1 MVGAHCLDACGSAA
15 GRRRVHDTTAAFL
28 LSSGQAG
35 LSRRVTLN
43 QPEPHHGTIL
53 LVDDNPT
60 NLQLLFGTLKGLGHK
75 LLVAKSGE
83 DALKVAQWAQPDL
96 ILLDILMS
104 GMDGFETCERLKAD
118 PQTQNT
124 AVVFLSALDD
134 TDDKIKGLSMG
145 AVDYIAKPFQAE
157 EVIARVETH
166 LTIARLRNELAE
178 RNRQLESAN
187 QPILDAVG
195 DGIYGLDLEGNISF
209 ANPAA
214 MQLTG
219 YPKEALIGHSI
230 HELHLYAR
238 WDGTPYHFIE
248 TGIYQTLKQGVASQ
262 SDSDV
267 FWRHA
272 GDHFA
277 VSWTCTPIMRGSNVQ
292 GAVLAFRDIT
302 QRKRQEHQLREALA
316 EVETLRD
323 RLQAEN
329 AYLQAEVKTEGR
341 FDSIVGESPA
351 LRAVLEQIEQVA
363 PTNSSV
369 LITGESGTGKEA
381 MARAIH
387 DLSPRRDRPLIKVNC
402 GAITPTLIES
412 ELFGHEKGAFTGASK
427 QRQGHFELADGGTI
441 FLDEVGELPLDA
453 QVKLLRVLQEQEI
466 SRLGSERAIQVDVR
480 VIAATN
486 RDLVEMVEAGRFRM
500 DLFYR
505 LNVFPLNVPPLR
517 ERRDD
522 IPLLVAKFLADQG
535 RAQGRTFSRVSEDG
549 MQLLMEYHWPGNI
562 RELQNVIERS
572 AILARDKV
580 VPIARHLVYSGIASG
595 LDAATDVTPE
605 AGQTEPVFVS
615 LASNEANYIRRVLEH
630 TGWTIAGKG
639 GAAEIL
645 DLPAS
650 TLRSRMKKLG
660 IERRS

>member
-1 MVGAHCLDACGSAA
+1 M
-15 GRRRVHDTTAAFL
+15 
-28 LSSGQAG
+28 
-35 LSRRVTLN
+35 LN
-43 QPEPHHGTIL
+43 PAQSNNSTIL

-83 DALKVAQWAQPDL
+83 DALKVAQWAHPDL
-96 ILLDILMS
+96 ILLDILMA
-104 GMDGFETCERLKAD
+104 GMDGFETCAQLKQD
-118 PQTQNT
+118 PNT
-124 AVVFLSALDD
+124 RDIAVIFLSALDD

-145 AVDYIAKPFQAE
+145 AVDYIAKPFQSE

-166 LTIARLRNELAE
+166 LTIARLRSELAE
-178 RNRQLESAN
+178 RNRQLEAAN
-187 QPILDAVG
+187 QPLLDSVG
-195 DGIYGLDLEGNISF
+195 DGIYGLDLEGNITF

-214 MQLTG
+214 MRLTG
-219 YPKEALIGHSI
+219 FGSEALIGHAI
-230 HELHLYAR
+230 HELHLFAR
-238 WDGTPYHFIE
+238 WDGSPYHFIE
-248 TGIYQTLKQGVASQ
+248 TGIYQTLRQGVANQ

-267 FWRHA
+267 FWRQS

-277 VSWTCTPIMRGSNVQ
+277 VSWTCTPIKRDGQVQ

-302 QRKRQEHQLREALA
+302 QRKRQENQLRDALS
-316 EVETLRD
+316 EVERLRD

-329 AYLQAEVKTEGR
+329 AYLQAEVRSEGR

-351 LRAVLEQIEQVA
+351 LKIVLDQIDQVA

-369 LITGESGTGKEA
+369 LIIGESGTGKEA

-412 ELFGHEKGAFTGASK
+412 ELFGHEKGAFTGAHK

-441 FLDEVGELPLDA
+441 FLDEIGELPLDA
-453 QVKLLRVLQEQEI
+453 QVKLLRVLQEHEF
-466 SRLGSERAIQVDVR
+466 SRLGSETAIQVDVR
-480 VIAATN
+480 IIAATN
-486 RDLVEMVEAGRFRM
+486 RDLVDMVEQGTFRM

-505 LNVFPLNVPPLR
+505 LNVFPLTVPPLR
-517 ERRDD
+517 DRRED
-522 IPLLVAKFLADQG
+522 IPLLVAKFLSDQA
-535 RAQGRTFSRVSEDG
+535 RAQGRAFSRVSEDG
-549 MQLLMEYHWPGNI
+549 MRLLMTYHWPGNI
-562 RELQNVIERS
+562 RELQNVIERA

-580 VPIARHLVYSGIASG
+580 VPIAPHLVDSGIPMT
-595 LDAATDVTPE
+595 AAPHPGHPMMAVAAEAEDEFVT
-605 AGQTEPVFVS
+605 
-615 LASNEANYIRRVLEH
+615 LAENEARYIKRVLEH
-630 TGWTIAGKG
+630 TGWAIAGKG
-639 GAAEIL
+639 GAAEVL

-660 IERRS
+660 IERSA

>member
-1 MVGAHCLDACGSAA
+1 MPTGHPLDLGNLQGS
-15 GRRRVHDTTAAFL
+15 HN
-28 LSSGQAG
+28 S
-35 LSRRVTLN
+35 
-43 QPEPHHGTIL
+43 TIL

-83 DALKVAQWAQPDL
+83 DALKVAQWAHPDL

-104 GMDGFETCERLKAD
+104 GMDGFETCSKLKD
-118 PQTQNT
+118 NPQTSDI
-124 AVVFLSALDD
+124 AVIFLSALDD
-134 TDDKIKGLSMG
+134 TDDKIKGLTMG

-166 LTIARLRNELAE
+166 LTISRLRTELAE
-178 RNRQLESAN
+178 RNRQLEAAN
-187 QPILDAVG
+187 QPILDSVG
-195 DGIYGLDLEGNISF
+195 DGIYGLDLDGVITF

-214 MQLTG
+214 MRLTG
-219 YPKEALIGHSI
+219 YTQEALIGQSL
-230 HELHLYAR
+230 HELHMYAR
-238 WDGTPYHFIE
+238 WDGSPYHFIE
-248 TGIYQTLKQGVASQ
+248 TGVYQTLKQGIAKQ

-267 FWRHA
+267 FWRLS

-277 VSWTCTPIMRGSNVQ
+277 VSWTCTPIKRGGDVQ
-292 GAVLAFRDIT
+292 GAVLAFRDVT
-302 QRKRQEHQLREALA
+302 QRKRQEHALRDALA

-351 LRAVLEQIEQVA
+351 LKAVLDQIDQVA

-369 LITGESGTGKEA
+369 LIIGESGTGKEA

-387 DLSPRRDRPLIKVNC
+387 DLSARRDRPLIKVNC

-453 QVKLLRVLQEQEI
+453 QVKLLRVLQEHEI
-466 SRLGSERAIQVDVR
+466 SRLGSESAITVDVR

-486 RDLVEMVEAGRFRM
+486 RELVEMVENGSFRM

-505 LNVFPLNVPPLR
+505 LNVFPLTVPPLR
-517 ERRDD
+517 DRRED
-522 IPLLVAKFLADQG
+522 IPLLVTKFLADQA
-535 RAQGRTFSRVSEDG
+535 RAQGRVFSRIAEDG
-549 MQLLMEYHWPGNI
+549 MQLLMAYHWPGNI
-562 RELQNVIERS
+562 RELQNVIERA
-572 AILARDKV
+572 AILARDKI
-580 VPIARHLVYSGIASG
+580 VPIAPHLVNSGIANSAERAQVSP
-595 LDAATDVTPE
+595 AAPTNGDT
-605 AGQTEPVFVS
+605 FVS
-615 LASNEANYIRRVLEH
+615 LAENEARYIRRVLDH
-630 TGWTIAGKG
+630 TEWAIAGRG

-660 IERRS
+660 IEKSA

>member
-1 MVGAHCLDACGSAA
+1 
-15 GRRRVHDTTAAFL
+15 
-28 LSSGQAG
+28 
-35 LSRRVTLN
+35 LN
-43 QPEPHHGTIL
+43 PPLPHNSTIL

-104 GMDGFETCERLKAD
+104 GIDGFETCEQLKKN
-118 PQTQNT
+118 PQTADI
-124 AVVFLSALDD
+124 AVIFLSALDD
-134 TDDKIKGLSMG
+134 TDDKIKGLSLG

-166 LTIARLRNELAE
+166 LTIARLRTELAE
-178 RNRQLESAN
+178 RNRQLEAAN

-195 DGIYGLDLEGNISF
+195 DGIYGLDLDANITF

-214 MQLTG
+214 MRLTG
-219 YPKEALIGHSI
+219 FPKESLIGHSV

-238 WDGTPYHFIE
+238 WDGSPYHFIE
-248 TGIYQTLKQGVASQ
+248 TGIHQTLKQGIAKESE
-262 SDSDV
+262 SDV
-267 FWRHA
+267 FWRHS

-277 VSWTCTPIMRGSNVQ
+277 VSWTCTPIMRAGEEVQ
-292 GAVLAFRDIT
+292 GAVLAFRDVT
-302 QRKRQEHQLREALA
+302 QRKRQEHALRDAMA
-316 EVETLRD
+316 EVERLRD

-329 AYLQAEVKTEGR
+329 AYLQAEVRNEGR
-341 FDSIVGESPA
+341 FDSIVGDSAA
-351 LRAVLEQIEQVA
+351 LKAVLDQIDQVA

-369 LITGESGTGKEA
+369 LVIGESGTGKEA
-381 MARAIH
+381 LARAIH
-387 DLSPRRDRPLIKVNC
+387 DLSARSDRPLIKVNC

-412 ELFGHEKGAFTGASK
+412 ELFGHDKGAFTGASK

-441 FLDEVGELPLDA
+441 FLDEIGELPLDA
-453 QVKLLRVLQEQEI
+453 QVKLLRVLQEHEI
-466 SRLGSERAIQVDVR
+466 SRLGSENAIKVDVR

-486 RDLVEMVEAGRFRM
+486 RDLVEMVEKGSFRM

-505 LNVFPLNVPPLR
+505 LNVFPLTVPPLR
-517 ERRDD
+517 ERSED
-522 IPLLVAKFLADQG
+522 IPLLVNKFLSDQA
-535 RAQGRTFSRVSEDG
+535 RAQGREFTRISEDG
-549 MQLLMEYHWPGNI
+549 MHLLMAYHWPGNI
-562 RELQNVIERS
+562 RELQNVIERA

-580 VPIARHLVYSGIASG
+580 VPIGPHLVNSGINTTVDLTVPTNAEEPQ
-595 LDAATDVTPE
+595 ATDD
-605 AGQTEPVFVS
+605 FVA
-615 LASNEANYIRRVLEH
+615 LAENEARYIRRVLEH
-630 TGWTIAGKG
+630 TGWAVAGKG

-660 IERRS
+660 IERLG

>member
-1 MVGAHCLDACGSAA
+1 MIGTSLQPT
-15 GRRRVHDTTAAFL
+15 DTT
-28 LSSGQAG
+28 
-35 LSRRVTLN
+35 LN
-43 QPEPHHGTIL
+43 PLPAHNSTIL

-60 NLQLLFGTLKGLGHK
+60 NLQLLFGTLRGLGHK

-83 DALKVAQWAQPDL
+83 DALKVAQWAHPDL

-104 GMDGFETCERLKAD
+104 GIDGFETCAKLKAN
-118 PQTQNT
+118 PETQDI
-124 AVVFLSALDD
+124 AVIFLSALDD

-145 AVDYIAKPFQAE
+145 AVDYIAKPFQSE

-166 LTIARLRNELAE
+166 LTIARLRIELAE
-178 RNRQLESAN
+178 RNRQLEAAN
-187 QPILDAVG
+187 QPILDSVG
-195 DGIYGLDLEGNISF
+195 DGIYGLDRKGKITF

-214 MQLTG
+214 TELTG
-219 YPKEALIGHSI
+219 FPSEALIGHSL
-230 HELHLYAR
+230 HELHLFAR
-238 WDGTPYHFIE
+238 WDGSPYHFIE
-248 TGIYQTLKQGVASQ
+248 TGIYQTLKQGIAKQ
-262 SDSDV
+262 SDGDV
-267 FWRHA
+267 FWRHS

-277 VSWTCTPIMRGSNVQ
+277 VSWTCTPIKRGGEVQ

-329 AYLQAEVKTEGR
+329 AYLKAEVKNEGR

-351 LRAVLEQIEQVA
+351 LKVVLDQVDQVA

-381 MARAIH
+381 IARAIH
-387 DLSPRRDRPLIKVNC
+387 DLSARRDRPLIKVNC

-412 ELFGHEKGAFTGASK
+412 ELFGHEKGAFTGANR

-441 FLDEVGELPLDA
+441 FLDEIGELPLDA
-453 QVKLLRVLQEQEI
+453 QVKLLRVLQEHEI
-466 SRLGSERAIQVDVR
+466 SRLGSETAISVDVR

-486 RDLVEMVEAGRFRM
+486 RDLVEMVEAGSFRM

-505 LNVFPLNVPPLR
+505 LNVFPLTIPPLR
-517 ERRDD
+517 DRRDD
-522 IPLLVAKFLADQG
+522 IPLLVAKFLADQA
-535 RAQGRTFSRVSEDG
+535 RAQGRSFTRVSEDG
-549 MQLLMEYHWPGNI
+549 MQLLMSYHWPGNI
-562 RELQNVIERS
+562 RELQNVIERA

-580 VPIARHLVYSGIASG
+580 VPIAPHLVHSGINPATETADSG
-595 LDAATDVTPE
+595 PTGLE
-605 AGQTEPVFVS
+605 SNNGGRFVS
-615 LASNEANYIRRVLEH
+615 LAENEAHYIRRVLEH
-630 TGWTIAGKG
+630 TGWMIAGKG

-660 IERRS
+660 VERSE

>member
-1 MVGAHCLDACGSAA
+1 VNA
-15 GRRRVHDTTAAFL
+15 
-28 LSSGQAG
+28 
-35 LSRRVTLN
+35 
-43 QPEPHHGTIL
+43 PHPHNSTIL

-83 DALKVAQWAQPDL
+83 DALKVAQWAHPDL
-96 ILLDILMS
+96 ILLDILMA
-104 GMDGFETCERLKAD
+104 GIDGFETCARLKDD
-118 PQTQNT
+118 PQTKDI
-124 AVVFLSALDD
+124 AVIFLSALDD

-166 LTIARLRNELAE
+166 LTIARLRSELAE
-178 RNRQLESAN
+178 RNRQLEAAN
-187 QPILDAVG
+187 QPILDSVG
-195 DGIYGLDLEGNISF
+195 DGIYGLDLEGNITF

-214 MQLTG
+214 LRLTG
-219 YPKEALIGHSI
+219 YPMDALIGHSI

-238 WDGTPYHFIE
+238 WDGSPYHFIE
-248 TGIYQTLKQGVASQ
+248 TGIYQTLKQGVAKQ

-267 FWRHA
+267 FWRHS

-277 VSWTCTPIMRGSNVQ
+277 VSWTCTPIKRGGDVQ

-302 QRKRQEHQLREALA
+302 QRKRQEHQLRDALA
-316 EVETLRD
+316 EVERLRD

-351 LRAVLEQIEQVA
+351 LKAVLEQVDQVA

-369 LITGESGTGKEA
+369 LIIGESGTGKEA
-381 MARAIH
+381 IARAIH

-441 FLDEVGELPLDA
+441 FLDEIGELPLDA
-453 QVKLLRVLQEQEI
+453 QVKLLRVLQEHEI
-466 SRLGSERAIQVDVR
+466 SRLGSESAISVDVR

-486 RDLVEMVEAGRFRM
+486 RDLVEMVEHGSFRM

-505 LNVFPLNVPPLR
+505 LNVFPLKVPPLR
-517 ERRDD
+517 ERRED
-522 IPLLVAKFLADQG
+522 IPLLVAKFLADQA
-535 RAQGRTFSRVSEDG
+535 RAQGRAFSRVSEDG
-549 MQLLMEYHWPGNI
+549 MQLLMAYRWPGNI
-562 RELQNVIERS
+562 RELQNVIERA

-580 VPIARHLVYSGIASG
+580 VPIAPHLVNSGITPAAAPEG
-595 LDAATDVTPE
+595 LVNKAARDADDAFLT
-605 AGQTEPVFVS
+605 
-615 LASNEANYIRRVLEH
+615 LAENEARYIRRVLEH
-630 TGWTIAGKG
+630 TGWAIAGKG

-660 IERRS
+660 VERSA

>member
-1 MVGAHCLDACGSAA
+1 MNPAQSHNS
-15 GRRRVHDTTAAFL
+15 
-28 LSSGQAG
+28 
-35 LSRRVTLN
+35 
-43 QPEPHHGTIL
+43 TIL

-83 DALKVAQWAQPDL
+83 DALKVALWAQPDL
-96 ILLDILMS
+96 ILLDILMA
-104 GMDGFETCERLKAD
+104 GIDGFETCARLKQN
-118 PQTQNT
+118 PQTEEI
-124 AVVFLSALDD
+124 AVIFLSALDD

-166 LTIARLRNELAE
+166 LTIARLRTELAE
-178 RNRQLESAN
+178 RNRQLEAAN
-187 QPILDAVG
+187 QPILDSVG
-195 DGIYGLDLEGNISF
+195 DGIYGLDLEGKITF

-219 YPKEALIGHSI
+219 FSKEALIGQSA

-238 WDGTPYHFIE
+238 WDGSPCHFIE
-248 TGIYQTLKQGVASQ
+248 TGIYQTLKQGVAQ
-262 SDSDV
+262 ESDSDV
-267 FWRHA
+267 FWRQS

-277 VSWTCTPIMRGSNVQ
+277 VSWTCTPIKGAGEVQ

-302 QRKRQEHQLREALA
+302 HRKRQEHALRDAMA
-316 EVETLRD
+316 EVESLRD

-329 AYLQAEVKTEGR
+329 AYLQAEMKSEGR
-341 FDSIVGESPA
+341 FGSIVGESAA
-351 LRAVLEQIEQVA
+351 LKAVLDQIDQVA

-369 LITGESGTGKEA
+369 LVNGESGTGKEA

-387 DLSPRRDRPLIKVNC
+387 DLSARRDRPLIKVNC

-441 FLDEVGELPLDA
+441 FLDEIGELPLDA

-466 SRLGSERAIQVDVR
+466 SRLGSESAIKVDVR

-486 RDLVEMVEAGRFRM
+486 RDLVDMVEKGTFRM

-505 LNVFPLNVPPLR
+505 LNVFPITVPPLR
-517 ERRDD
+517 ERSED
-522 IPLLVAKFLADQG
+522 IPLLVKKFLADQA
-535 RAQGRTFSRVSEDG
+535 RTQGRSFSRISEDG
-549 MQLLMEYHWPGNI
+549 MRLLMGYNWPGNI
-562 RELQNVIERS
+562 RELQNVIERA

-580 VPIARHLVYSGIASG
+580 VQIAPHLVNSGINTTTDTTSATAP
-595 LDAATDVTPE
+595 LKTQAADD
-605 AGQTEPVFVS
+605 FVP
-615 LASNEANYIRRVLEH
+615 LAENEAHYIRQVLEH
-630 TGWTIAGKG
+630 TGWAIAGKG

-660 IERRS
+660 IARTG

>member
-1 MVGAHCLDACGSAA
+1 LIPPQ
-15 GRRRVHDTTAAFL
+15 TAK
-28 LSSGQAG
+28 S
-35 LSRRVTLN
+35 
-43 QPEPHHGTIL
+43 TIL

-96 ILLDILMS
+96 ILLDILMA
-104 GMDGFETCERLKAD
+104 GIDGFETCAKLKENPETRD
-118 PQTQNT
+118 I
-124 AVVFLSALDD
+124 AVIFLSALDD
-134 TDDKIKGLSMG
+134 TDDKIKGLSLG

-178 RNRQLESAN
+178 RNRQLEAAN
-187 QPILDAVG
+187 QPILDSVG
-195 DGIYGLDLEGNISF
+195 DGIYGLDLDGRITF

-248 TGIYQTLKQGVASQ
+248 SGIYQTLKQGVARQ
-262 SDSDV
+262 SDGDV

-277 VSWTCTPIMRGSNVQ
+277 VSWTCTPIKRAGVVT

-302 QRKRQEHQLREALA
+302 QRKRQEHQLRDALA
-316 EVETLRD
+316 EVERLRD

-329 AYLQAEVKTEGR
+329 AYLQAEVKIEGR

-351 LRAVLEQIEQVA
+351 LKAVLDQIDQVA

-369 LITGESGTGKEA
+369 LIIGESGTGKEA
-381 MARAIH
+381 LARAIH

-412 ELFGHEKGAFTGASK
+412 ELFGHEKGAFTGASR

-453 QVKLLRVLQEQEI
+453 QVKLLRVLQEHEI
-466 SRLGSERAIQVDVR
+466 SRVGSESAIKVDVR

-486 RDLVEMVEAGRFRM
+486 RDLVEMVEEGDFRM

-517 ERRDD
+517 ERRED
-522 IPLLVAKFLADQG
+522 IPLLVAKFLADQA
-535 RAQGRTFSRVSEDG
+535 RAQGRAFSRVSEDG
-549 MQLLMEYHWPGNI
+549 MQLLMDYHWPGNI
-562 RELQNVIERS
+562 RELQNVIERA

-580 VPIARHLVYSGIASG
+580 VPIAPHLVYSGINAPPE
-595 LDAATDVTPE
+595 LADPAPADAAGRDE
-605 AGQTEPVFVS
+605 DFVS
-615 LASNEANYIRRVLEH
+615 LAENEARYIRRVLDR
-630 TGWTIAGKG
+630 TGWAIAGRG

-660 IERRS
+660 IERNG

>member
-1 MVGAHCLDACGSAA
+1 M
-15 GRRRVHDTTAAFL
+15 
-28 LSSGQAG
+28 
-35 LSRRVTLN
+35 LN
-43 QPEPHHGTIL
+43 APQSHNSTIL

-83 DALKVAQWAQPDL
+83 DALKVAHWAHPDL
-96 ILLDILMS
+96 ILLDILMA
-104 GMDGFETCERLKAD
+104 GMDGFETCAQLKSD
-118 PQTQNT
+118 PDTREI
-124 AVVFLSALDD
+124 AVIFLSALDD

-166 LTIARLRNELAE
+166 LTIARLRTELAE
-178 RNRQLESAN
+178 RNRQLEAAN
-187 QPILDAVG
+187 QPILNSVG
-195 DGIYGLDLEGNISF
+195 DGIYGLDEEGNITF

-214 MQLTG
+214 TRLTG
-219 YPKEALIGHSI
+219 YPGDNLIGNSI
-230 HELHLYAR
+230 HELHLFAR

-248 TGIYQTLKQGVASQ
+248 SGIYQTLKQGVAKQ
-262 SDSDV
+262 SDTDV
-267 FWRHA
+267 FWRQT

-277 VSWTCTPIMRGSNVQ
+277 VSWTCTPIKRDGKVQ
-292 GAVLAFRDIT
+292 GAVLAFRDVT
-302 QRKRQEHQLREALA
+302 QRKRQENQLREALT
-316 EVETLRD
+316 EVERLRD

-341 FDSIVGESPA
+341 FDSIVGDSQA
-351 LRAVLEQIEQVA
+351 LKDVLDQIDQVA
-363 PTNSSV
+363 PTKSSV
-369 LITGESGTGKEA
+369 LIIGESGTGKEA

-412 ELFGHEKGAFTGASK
+412 ELFGHEKGAFTGAHK

-453 QVKLLRVLQEQEI
+453 QVKLLRVLQEHEI
-466 SRLGSERAIQVDVR
+466 SRLGSENAIRVDVR

-486 RDLVEMVEAGRFRM
+486 RDLVDMVEQGQFRM

-505 LNVFPLNVPPLR
+505 LNVFPLTVPPLR
-517 ERRDD
+517 ERRED
-522 IPLLVAKFLADQG
+522 IPLLVGKFLSDQA
-535 RAQGRTFSRVSEDG
+535 RAQSRTFTRVSEDG
-549 MQLLMEYHWPGNI
+549 MQLLMTYHWPGNI
-562 RELQNVIERS
+562 RELQNVIERA
-572 AILARDKV
+572 AILARDQV
-580 VPIARHLVYSGIASG
+580 VPIAPHLVDSGIPLSG
-595 LDAATDVTPE
+595 SADATAPAGDRFAESGEKGFAT
-605 AGQTEPVFVS
+605 
-615 LASNEANYIRRVLEH
+615 LADNEKHHIHRVLEH
-630 TGWTIAGKG
+630 TNWLIAGKG

-660 IERRS
+660 IERADPDSAR

>member
-1 MVGAHCLDACGSAA
+1 MLNPAA
-15 GRRRVHDTTAAFL
+15 NHD
-28 LSSGQAG
+28 S
-35 LSRRVTLN
+35 
-43 QPEPHHGTIL
+43 TIL

-83 DALKVAQWAQPDL
+83 DAIKVAKWSHPDL
-96 ILLDILMS
+96 ILLDILMA
-104 GMDGFETCERLKAD
+104 GMDGFETCAVLKKD
-118 PQTQNT
+118 PQTRDI

-134 TDDKIKGLSMG
+134 TNDKIKGLSMG

-166 LTIARLRNELAE
+166 LTIARLRSELAE
-178 RNRQLESAN
+178 RNRQLEAAN
-187 QPILDAVG
+187 QPILDSVG
-195 DGIYGLDLEGNISF
+195 DGIYGLDLNGRITF

-214 MQLTG
+214 TRLTDF
-219 YPKEALIGHSI
+219 PLDALIGQSI

-248 TGIYQTLKQGVASQ
+248 TGIYQTLKQGVSKQ
-262 SDSDV
+262 SDADV
-267 FWRHA
+267 FWRQS

-277 VSWTCTPIMRGSNVQ
+277 VSWTCTPIKREDEVQ
-292 GAVLAFRDIT
+292 GAVLAFRDVT
-302 QRKRQEHQLREALA
+302 QRKRQENQLREALA
-316 EVETLRD
+316 EVERLRD

-329 AYLQAEVKTEGR
+329 AYLQAEVRSEGR

-351 LRAVLEQIEQVA
+351 LKAVLDQIDQVA

-369 LITGESGTGKEA
+369 LIIGESGTGKEA

-402 GAITPTLIES
+402 GAITPSLIES
-412 ELFGHEKGAFTGASK
+412 ELFGHEKGAFTGAHK

-441 FLDEVGELPLDA
+441 FLDEIGELPLDA
-453 QVKLLRVLQEQEI
+453 QVKLLRVLQEHEF
-466 SRLGSERAIQVDVR
+466 SPLGSETAIQVDVR

-486 RDLVEMVEAGRFRM
+486 RDLVEMVGDGSFRM

-505 LNVFPLNVPPLR
+505 LNVFPLTVPPLR
-517 ERRDD
+517 ERRED
-522 IPLLVAKFLADQG
+522 IPLLVNKFLGDQA
-535 RAQGRTFSRVSEDG
+535 RAQGRSFSRVSEDG
-549 MQLLMEYHWPGNI
+549 MNLLMSYHWPGNI
-562 RELQNVIERS
+562 RELQNVIERA

-580 VPIARHLVYSGIASG
+580 VPIAPHLVDSGIQR
-595 LDAATDVTPE
+595 LQP
-605 AGQTEPVFVS
+605 EPVDASRHADDANDDDSFVS
-615 LASNEANYIRRVLEH
+615 LADAEARYIRRVLEH
-630 TGWTIAGKG
+630 TDWAIAGRG

-645 DLPAS
+645 GLPAS

-660 IERRS
+660 IERRD

>member
-1 MVGAHCLDACGSAA
+1 MIQRSPQPSAVPLKPAPAHNS
-15 GRRRVHDTTAAFL
+15 
-28 LSSGQAG
+28 
-35 LSRRVTLN
+35 
-43 QPEPHHGTIL
+43 TIL

-83 DALKVAQWAQPDL
+83 DALKVAQWAHPDL
-96 ILLDILMS
+96 ILLDILMT
-104 GMDGFETCERLKAD
+104 GIDGFETCAQLKENPETRD
-118 PQTQNT
+118 I
-124 AVVFLSALDD
+124 AVIFLSALDD
-134 TDDKIKGLSMG
+134 TGDKIKGLSMG
-145 AVDYIAKPFQAE
+145 AVDYIAKPFQSE

-166 LTIARLRNELAE
+166 LTIARLRTELAE
-178 RNRQLESAN
+178 RNRQLEAAN
-187 QPILDAVG
+187 QPILDSVG
-195 DGIYGLDLEGNISF
+195 DGIYGLDIEGRITF

-214 MQLTG
+214 MDLTG
-219 YPKEALIGHSI
+219 YPMDTLIGHSL

-238 WDGTPYHFIE
+238 WDGSPYHFIE
-248 TGIYQTLKQGVASQ
+248 TGIYQTLKQGVAKH

-267 FWRHA
+267 FWRHS

-277 VSWTCTPIMRGSNVQ
+277 VSWTCRPITRDGEVQ
-292 GAVLAFRDIT
+292 GAVLAFRDVT

-316 EVETLRD
+316 EVENLRD

-329 AYLQAEVKTEGR
+329 AYLQAEVKNEGR

-351 LRAVLEQIEQVA
+351 LKAVLDQIDQVA

-369 LITGESGTGKEA
+369 LVIGESGTGKEA
-381 MARAIH
+381 IARAIH

-412 ELFGHEKGAFTGASK
+412 ELFGHEKGAFTGAAK

-441 FLDEVGELPLDA
+441 FLDEIGELPLDA
-453 QVKLLRVLQEQEI
+453 QVKLLRVLQEHEI
-466 SRLGSERAIQVDVR
+466 SRLGSETAITVDVR

-486 RDLVEMVEAGRFRM
+486 RDLVEMVEAGIFRM

-505 LNVFPLNVPPLR
+505 LNVFPLSIPPLR
-517 ERRDD
+517 DRRDD
-522 IPLLVAKFLADQG
+522 IPLLVAKFLSDQA
-535 RAQGRTFSRVSEDG
+535 RAQGRSFSRVSEDG
-549 MQLLMEYHWPGNI
+549 MQLLMNYHWPGNI
-562 RELQNVIERS
+562 RELQNVIERA

-580 VPIARHLVYSGIASG
+580 VPIAPHLVHSGIANPGDNASG
-595 LDAATDVTPE
+595 GGNAPVTVDE
-605 AGQTEPVFVS
+605 SFVS
-615 LASNEANYIRRVLEH
+615 LAEAEARYIRRVLDH

-660 IERRS
+660 VERID

>member
-1 MVGAHCLDACGSAA
+1 LNTNAA
-15 GRRRVHDTTAAFL
+15 KT
-28 LSSGQAG
+28 S
-35 LSRRVTLN
+35 
-43 QPEPHHGTIL
+43 TIL

-104 GMDGFETCERLKAD
+104 GIDGFETCQRLKEN
-118 PQTQNT
+118 PQTRDI
-124 AVVFLSALDD
+124 AVIFLSALDD
-134 TDDKIKGLSMG
+134 TDDKIKGLTMG

-166 LTIARLRNELAE
+166 LTIVRLRSELAE
-178 RNRQLESAN
+178 RNRQLEAAN
-187 QPILDAVG
+187 QPILDSVG
-195 DGIYGLDLEGNISF
+195 DGIYGLDLEGRITF

-214 MQLTG
+214 VRLTG
-219 YPKEALIGHSI
+219 YPVEALTGNSI

-248 TGIYQTLKQGVASQ
+248 TGIYQTLKQGVAKE
-262 SDSDV
+262 SDTDV
-267 FWRHA
+267 FWRNA

-277 VSWTCTPIMRGSNVQ
+277 VSWTCTPIKRAGEVQ
-292 GAVLAFRDIT
+292 GAVLAFRDVT
-302 QRKRQEHQLREALA
+302 VRKRQEHQLRDALA
-316 EVETLRD
+316 EVERLRD

-329 AYLQAEVKTEGR
+329 AYLQAEVRSEGR
-341 FDSIVGESPA
+341 FDGIVGESPA
-351 LRAVLEQIEQVA
+351 LKAVLDQVDQVA

-369 LITGESGTGKEA
+369 LIIGESGTGKEA
-381 MARAIH
+381 IARAIH
-387 DLSPRRDRPLIKVNC
+387 DLSARRDRPLIKVNC
-402 GAITPTLIES
+402 GAITPSLIES
-412 ELFGHEKGAFTGASK
+412 ELFGHEKGAFTGANR

-441 FLDEVGELPLDA
+441 FLDEIGELPLDA
-453 QVKLLRVLQEQEI
+453 QVKLLRVLQKHEI
-466 SRLGSERAIQVDVR
+466 SRVGSENAIKVDVR

-505 LNVFPLNVPPLR
+505 LNVFPLTLPPLR
-517 ERRDD
+517 ERRED
-522 IPLLVAKFLADQG
+522 IPLLVAKFLADQA
-535 RAQGRTFSRVSEDG
+535 RAQGRSFTRLSEDG
-549 MQLLMEYHWPGNI
+549 MRLLLDYHWPGNI
-562 RELQNVIERS
+562 RELQNVIERA

-580 VPIARHLVYSGIASG
+580 VPIAPHLVHSGIGAPAEAQSTRTQ
-595 LDAATDVTPE
+595 AAAAAAPQLT
-605 AGQTEPVFVS
+605 S
-615 LASNEANYIRRVLEH
+615 LAENEARYIRQVLEH
-630 TGWTIAGKG
+630 TGWAVAGRG

-645 DLPAS
+645 GLPAS

-660 IERRS
+660 IERADSR

>member
-1 MVGAHCLDACGSAA
+1 
-15 GRRRVHDTTAAFL
+15 
-28 LSSGQAG
+28 
-35 LSRRVTLN
+35 LN
-43 QPEPHHGTIL
+43 APQPHKSTIL

-83 DALKVAQWAQPDL
+83 DALKVAQWALPDL

-104 GMDGFETCERLKAD
+104 GIDGFETCRQLKENAD
-118 PQTQNT
+118 TREI
-124 AVVFLSALDD
+124 AIIFLSALDD
-134 TDDKIKGLSMG
+134 TNDKIKGLSMG

-187 QPILDAVG
+187 QPILNSVG
-195 DGIYGLDLEGNISF
+195 DGIYGLDLNGDITF

-214 MQLTG
+214 TRLTG
-219 YPKEALIGHSI
+219 YSQEALIGHSI

-238 WDGTPYHFIE
+238 WDGSPYHFIE
-248 TGIYQTLKQGVASQ
+248 SGIYQTLKQGVAKQ

-267 FWRHA
+267 FWRQS

-277 VSWTCTPIMRGSNVQ
+277 VSWTCTPIKRGGEIQ
-292 GAVLAFRDIT
+292 GAVLAFRDVT
-302 QRKRQEHQLREALA
+302 QRKRQEHALRDALA

-329 AYLQAEVKTEGR
+329 AYLQAEVKNEGR

-351 LRAVLEQIEQVA
+351 LQTVLDQIDQVA

-369 LITGESGTGKEA
+369 LIIGESGTGKEA

-387 DLSPRRDRPLIKVNC
+387 DLSARRDRPLIKVNC

-412 ELFGHEKGAFTGASK
+412 ELFGHEKGAFTGATK

-453 QVKLLRVLQEQEI
+453 QVKLLRVLQEHEI
-466 SRLGSERAIQVDVR
+466 SRLGSESAIIVDVR

-486 RDLVEMVEAGRFRM
+486 RDLVEMVEEGSFRM

-505 LNVFPLNVPPLR
+505 LNVFPLTVPPLR
-517 ERRDD
+517 DRRED
-522 IPLLVAKFLADQG
+522 IPLLVNKFLADQA
-535 RAQGRTFSRVSEDG
+535 RAQGRTFTRVSKDG
-549 MQLLMEYHWPGNI
+549 MELLMAYQWPGNI
-562 RELQNVIERS
+562 RELQNVIERA

-580 VPIARHLVYSGIASG
+580 VPIGPHLVNSGIQMSTEPTET
-595 LDAATDVTPE
+595 ATD
-605 AGQTEPVFVS
+605 AQAEPGNDFPT
-615 LASNEANYIRRVLEH
+615 LADNEARYIRRVLEH

-639 GAAEIL
+639 GAADIL

-660 IERRS
+660 IERNT

>member
-1 MVGAHCLDACGSAA
+1 MDSHDLHGS
-15 GRRRVHDTTAAFL
+15 HN
-28 LSSGQAG
+28 S
-35 LSRRVTLN
+35 
-43 QPEPHHGTIL
+43 TIL

-60 NLQLLFGTLKGLGHK
+60 NLQLLFSTLKGLGHK

-83 DALKVAQWAQPDL
+83 DALKVAQWAHPDL
-96 ILLDILMS
+96 ILLDIMMS
-104 GMDGFETCERLKAD
+104 GMDGFEACRKLKEN
-118 PQTQNT
+118 PQTQDI
-124 AVVFLSALDD
+124 AVIFLSALDD
-134 TDDKIKGLSMG
+134 TGDKIKGLSMG

-166 LTIARLRNELAE
+166 LTISRLRTELAE
-178 RNRQLESAN
+178 RNRQLEAAN
-187 QPILDAVG
+187 QPILDSVG
-195 DGIYGLDLEGNISF
+195 DGIYGLDLDGMITF

-214 MQLTG
+214 TRLTG
-219 YPKEALIGHSI
+219 YQQEALIGQSL

-238 WDGTPYHFIE
+238 WDGSPYHFIE
-248 TGIYQTLKQGVASQ
+248 TGIHQTLKQGIAKQ

-267 FWRHA
+267 FWRQS

-277 VSWTCTPIMRGSNVQ
+277 VSWTCTPIKRNGAVQ
-292 GAVLAFRDIT
+292 GAVLAFRDVT
-302 QRKRQEHQLREALA
+302 QRKRQEHALREALT

-351 LRAVLEQIEQVA
+351 LKAVLDQIDQVA

-369 LITGESGTGKEA
+369 LIIGESGTGKEA

-387 DLSPRRDRPLIKVNC
+387 ALSSRRDRPLIKVNC
-402 GAITPTLIES
+402 GAITPSLIES

-441 FLDEVGELPLDA
+441 FLDEIGELPLDA
-453 QVKLLRVLQEQEI
+453 QVKLLRALQEHEI
-466 SRLGSERAIQVDVR
+466 SRLGSEHAITVDVR
-480 VIAATN
+480 VITATN
-486 RDLVEMVEAGRFRM
+486 RDLVAMVENGSFRM

-505 LNVFPLNVPPLR
+505 LNVFPLTVPPLR
-517 ERRDD
+517 DRRED
-522 IPLLVAKFLADQG
+522 IPLLVTKFLADQA
-535 RAQGRTFSRVSEDG
+535 RAQGRDFARVAEDG
-549 MQLLMEYHWPGNI
+549 MELLMAYHWPGNI
-562 RELQNVIERS
+562 RELQNVIERA

-580 VPIARHLVYSGIASG
+580 VPIAPHLVNSGIGSMPG
-595 LDAATDVTPE
+595 TTIDSAATP
-605 AGQTEPVFVS
+605 A
-615 LASNEANYIRRVLEH
+615 NEAPFVPLAENEARYIRRVLEH
-630 TGWTIAGKG
+630 TQWAVAGQG

-645 DLPAS
+645 GLPAS

-660 IERRS
+660 IDKPT

>member
-1 MVGAHCLDACGSAA
+1 MNALNPPQPHNS
-15 GRRRVHDTTAAFL
+15 
-28 LSSGQAG
+28 
-35 LSRRVTLN
+35 TL
-43 QPEPHHGTIL
+43 L

-96 ILLDILMS
+96 ILLDIMMS
-104 GMDGFETCERLKAD
+104 GIDGFETCARLKESQ
-118 PQTQNT
+118 QTKDI
-124 AVVFLSALDD
+124 AVIFLSALDD
-134 TDDKIKGLSMG
+134 TNDKIKGLSLG

-166 LTIARLRNELAE
+166 LTIARLRTELAE
-178 RNRQLESAN
+178 RNRQLEAAN
-187 QPILDAVG
+187 QPILDSVG
-195 DGIYGLDLEGNISF
+195 DGIYGLDMDGNITF

-214 MQLTG
+214 MRLTG
-219 YPKEALIGHSI
+219 FPKESLIGHSV

-238 WDGTPYHFIE
+238 WDGSAYHFIE
-248 TGIYQTLKQGVASQ
+248 TGIYQTLRQGVSKE

-267 FWRHA
+267 FWRHD

-277 VSWTCTPIMRGSNVQ
+277 VSWTCTPIKRAGEVQ

-302 QRKRQEHQLREALA
+302 QRKRQEHALRDAMA
-316 EVETLRD
+316 EVERLRD

-329 AYLQAEVKTEGR
+329 AYLQAEVKNEGR

-351 LRAVLEQIEQVA
+351 LKAVLDQIDQVA

-369 LITGESGTGKEA
+369 LVIGESGTGKEA

-387 DLSPRRDRPLIKVNC
+387 DLSARRDRPLIKVNC

-412 ELFGHEKGAFTGASK
+412 ELFGHEKGAFTGASR

-441 FLDEVGELPLDA
+441 FLDEIGELPLEA
-453 QVKLLRVLQEQEI
+453 QVKLLRVLQEHEF
-466 SRLGSERAIQVDVR
+466 SRLGSETPIEVDVR

-486 RDLVEMVEAGRFRM
+486 RDLVEMVEKGSFRM

-505 LNVFPLNVPPLR
+505 LNVFPLTVPPLR
-517 ERRDD
+517 DRRED
-522 IPLLVAKFLADQG
+522 IPLLVAKFLSDQA
-535 RAQGRTFSRVSEDG
+535 RSLGRTFSRVSEDG
-549 MQLLMEYHWPGNI
+549 MGLLMAYHWPGNI
-562 RELQNVIERS
+562 RELQNVIERA

-580 VPIARHLVYSGIASG
+580 VPIAPHLVNSGINVA
-595 LDAATDVTPE
+595 LEPPAAVTDRKE
-605 AGQTEPVFVS
+605 EEPDKLVP
-615 LASNEANYIRRVLEH
+615 LAENEARYIRRVLDH
-630 TGWTIAGKG
+630 TGWAIAGKG

-660 IERRS
+660 VERPG

>member
-1 MVGAHCLDACGSAA
+1 
-15 GRRRVHDTTAAFL
+15 
-28 LSSGQAG
+28 
-35 LSRRVTLN
+35 
-43 QPEPHHGTIL
+43 
-53 LVDDNPT
+53 
-60 NLQLLFGTLKGLGHK
+60 
-75 LLVAKSGE
+75 
-83 DALKVAQWAQPDL
+83 
-96 ILLDILMS
+96 MS
-104 GMDGFETCERLKAD
+104 GIDGFETCKRLKAD
-118 PQTQNT
+118 PQTHDI
-124 AVVFLSALDD
+124 AIIFLSALDD
-134 TDDKIKGLSMG
+134 TDDKIRGLSLG

-166 LTIARLRNELAE
+166 LTIARLRHELEE
-178 RNRQLESAN
+178 RNRQLEAAN
-187 QPILDAVG
+187 QPILKAVG
-195 DGIYGLDLEGNISF
+195 DGIYGLDADGVITF

-214 MQLTG
+214 SKLTG
-219 YPKEALIGHSI
+219 FAQDALIGQSL

-238 WDGTPYHFIE
+238 WDGSPYHFIE
-248 TGIYQTLKQGVASQ
+248 TGIYQTLKQGAARQ

-267 FWRHA
+267 FWRSA

-277 VSWTCTPIMRGSNVQ
+277 VSWTCTPIKRGDKID
-292 GAVLAFRDIT
+292 GAVLAFRDVT

-329 AYLQAEVKTEGR
+329 AYLQAEVRSEGR
-341 FDSIVGESPA
+341 FDGIVGESTA
-351 LRAVLEQIEQVA
+351 LKAVLDQIEQVA

-369 LITGESGTGKEA
+369 LIIGESGTGKEA

-387 DLSPRRDRPLIKVNC
+387 DLSARRDRPLIKVNC

-412 ELFGHEKGAFTGASK
+412 ELFGHEKGAFTGANR

-441 FLDEVGELPLDA
+441 FLDEIGELPLDA

-466 SRLGSERAIQVDVR
+466 SRIGSEHAMKVDVR

-486 RDLVEMVEAGRFRM
+486 RDLVEMVEKGNFRM

-505 LNVFPLNVPPLR
+505 LNVFPLLVPPLR

-522 IPLLVAKFLADQG
+522 IPLLVNKFLSDQA
-535 RAQGRTFSRVSEDG
+535 RAQGRSFSRVSKDG
-549 MQLLMEYHWPGNI
+549 MALLMGYHWPGNI
-562 RELQNVIERS
+562 RELQNVIERA
-572 AILARDKV
+572 AILARDQV
-580 VPIARHLVYSGIASG
+580 VPIAPHLVDSGFGVARPLPG
-595 LDAATDVTPE
+595 TAGGALDPHETQAF
-605 AGQTEPVFVS
+605 EP
-615 LASNEANYIRRVLEH
+615 LANNEARYIRRVLDH
-630 TGWTIAGKG
+630 TDWAIAGKG

-660 IERRS
+660 IDRAN

>member
-1 MVGAHCLDACGSAA
+1 MPTGHPLDLGNLQGS
-15 GRRRVHDTTAAFL
+15 HN
-28 LSSGQAG
+28 S
-35 LSRRVTLN
+35 
-43 QPEPHHGTIL
+43 TIL

-83 DALKVAQWAQPDL
+83 DALKVAQWAHPDL

-104 GMDGFETCERLKAD
+104 GMDGFETCSKLKD
-118 PQTQNT
+118 NPQTSDI
-124 AVVFLSALDD
+124 AVIFLSALDD
-134 TDDKIKGLSMG
+134 TDDKIKGLTMG

-166 LTIARLRNELAE
+166 LTISRLRTELAE
-178 RNRQLESAN
+178 RNRQLEAAN
-187 QPILDAVG
+187 QPILDSVG
-195 DGIYGLDLEGNISF
+195 DGIYGLDLDGVITF

-214 MQLTG
+214 MRLTG
-219 YPKEALIGHSI
+219 YTQEALIGQSL
-230 HELHLYAR
+230 HELHMYAR
-238 WDGTPYHFIE
+238 WDGSPYHFIE
-248 TGIYQTLKQGVASQ
+248 TGVYQTLKQGIAKQ

-267 FWRHA
+267 FWRLS

-277 VSWTCTPIMRGSNVQ
+277 VSWTCTPIKRGGDVQ
-292 GAVLAFRDIT
+292 GAVLAFRDVT
-302 QRKRQEHQLREALA
+302 QRKRQEHALRDALA

-351 LRAVLEQIEQVA
+351 LKEVLDQIDQVA

-369 LITGESGTGKEA
+369 LIIGESGTGKEA

-387 DLSPRRDRPLIKVNC
+387 DLSARRDRPLIKVNC

-453 QVKLLRVLQEQEI
+453 QVKLLRVLQEHEI
-466 SRLGSERAIQVDVR
+466 SRLGSESAITVDVR

-486 RDLVEMVEAGRFRM
+486 RELVEMVENGSFRM

-505 LNVFPLNVPPLR
+505 LNVFPLTVPPLR
-517 ERRDD
+517 DRRED
-522 IPLLVAKFLADQG
+522 IPLLVTKFLADQA
-535 RAQGRTFSRVSEDG
+535 RAQGRAFSRIAEDG
-549 MQLLMEYHWPGNI
+549 MQLLMAYHWPGNI
-562 RELQNVIERS
+562 RELQNVIERA
-572 AILARDKV
+572 AILARDKI
-580 VPIARHLVYSGIASG
+580 VPIAPHLVNSGIANSAERTQVSP
-595 LDAATDVTPE
+595 AAPTNGDT
-605 AGQTEPVFVS
+605 FVS
-615 LASNEANYIRRVLEH
+615 LAENEARYIRRVLDH
-630 TGWTIAGKG
+630 TEWAIAGRG

-660 IERRS
+660 IEKSA

>member
-1 MVGAHCLDACGSAA
+1 MDAH
-15 GRRRVHDTTAAFL
+15 R
-28 LSSGQAG
+28 SSERPN
-35 LSRRVTLN
+35 LHS
-43 QPEPHHGTIL
+43 QPSHNSTIL

-75 LLVAKSGE
+75 LLVAKGGE
-83 DALKVAQWAQPDL
+83 DALKVANWAQPDL

-104 GMDGFETCERLKAD
+104 GMDGFETCTKLKESA
-118 PQTQNT
+118 QTRDI
-124 AVVFLSALDD
+124 AVIFLSALDD
-134 TDDKIKGLSMG
+134 TDDKIKGLSLG

-166 LTIARLRNELAE
+166 LTIARLRSELAE
-178 RNRQLESAN
+178 RNRQLEAAN

-195 DGIYGLDLEGNISF
+195 DGIYGLDGDGRITF

-214 MQLTG
+214 TRLTG
-219 YPKEALIGHSI
+219 FPQQALIGHSL

-238 WDGTPYHFIE
+238 WDGSPYHFIE
-248 TGIYQTLKQGVASQ
+248 TGIHQTLRQGTASQ
-262 SDSDV
+262 SDADV
-267 FWRHA
+267 FWRHG

-277 VSWTCTPIMRGSNVQ
+277 VSWTCTPIKRGGEVS

-302 QRKRQEHQLREALA
+302 QRKRQEHALREALA

-329 AYLQAEVKTEGR
+329 AYLQAEVKNEGR

-351 LRAVLEQIEQVA
+351 LKEVLDQIDQVA

-369 LITGESGTGKEA
+369 LIIGESGTGKEA

-387 DLSPRRDRPLIKVNC
+387 DLSARRDRPLIKVNC

-412 ELFGHEKGAFTGASK
+412 ELFGHEKGAFTGASR

-441 FLDEVGELPLDA
+441 FLDEIGELPLDA
-453 QVKLLRVLQEQEI
+453 QVKLLRVLQEHEI
-466 SRLGSERAIQVDVR
+466 SRLGSESAITVNVR

-486 RDLVEMVEAGRFRM
+486 RDLVRMVEKGTFRM

-505 LNVFPLNVPPLR
+505 LNVFPLTVPPLR
-517 ERRDD
+517 DRRED
-522 IPLLVAKFLADQG
+522 IPLLVTKFLADQA
-535 RAQGRTFSRVSEDG
+535 RAQGRIFSRVSEDG
-549 MQLLMEYHWPGNI
+549 MRLLLDYHWPGNI
-562 RELQNVIERS
+562 RELQNVIERA

-580 VPIARHLVYSGIASG
+580 VPIAPHLVTSGIAGVQSTG
-595 LDAATDVTPE
+595 PATP
-605 AGQTEPVFVS
+605 AGPNDDEPFGS
-615 LASNEANYIRRVLEH
+615 LADNEARYIRRVLDH
-630 TGWTIAGKG
+630 TGWAIAGRG

-660 IERRS
+660 IERAD

>member
-1 MVGAHCLDACGSAA
+1 M
-15 GRRRVHDTTAAFL
+15 
-28 LSSGQAG
+28 
-35 LSRRVTLN
+35 N
-43 QPEPHHGTIL
+43 PPHSQNSTIL

-75 LLVAKSGE
+75 LLIAKSGE

-96 ILLDILMS
+96 ILLDILMA
-104 GMDGFETCERLKAD
+104 GIDGFETCAQLKENPETRD
-118 PQTQNT
+118 I
-124 AVVFLSALDD
+124 AVIFLSALDD

-157 EVIARVETH
+157 EVIARVGTH
-166 LTIARLRNELAE
+166 LTIARLRSELAE
-178 RNRQLESAN
+178 RNRQLEAAN
-187 QPILDAVG
+187 QPILDSVG
-195 DGIYGLDLEGNISF
+195 DGIYGLDLDGNITF

-214 MQLTG
+214 VRLTG
-219 YPKEALIGHSI
+219 YPKESLIGHSL

-238 WDGTPYHFIE
+238 WDGSPYHFIE
-248 TGIYQTLKQGVASQ
+248 SGIYQTLKQGIAKQ

-267 FWRHA
+267 FWRQA

-277 VSWTCTPIMRGSNVQ
+277 VAWTCTPIKRRGEVQ
-292 GAVLAFRDIT
+292 GAVLAFRDVT
-302 QRKRQEHQLREALA
+302 QRKRQEHQLRDALG
-316 EVETLRD
+316 EVERLRD

-329 AYLQAEVKTEGR
+329 AYLQAEVKNEGR

-351 LRAVLEQIEQVA
+351 LKNLLEQVDQVA

-369 LITGESGTGKEA
+369 LIVGESGTGKEA
-381 MARAIH
+381 IARAIH
-387 DLSPRRDRPLIKVNC
+387 DLSARRDRPLIKVNC

-412 ELFGHEKGAFTGASK
+412 ELFGHEKGAFTGAIR

-453 QVKLLRVLQEQEI
+453 QVKLLRVLQEHEI
-466 SRLGSERAIQVDVR
+466 SRLGSENAIKVDVR

-486 RDLVEMVEAGRFRM
+486 RDLVEMVEAGTFRM

-505 LNVFPLNVPPLR
+505 LNVFPLSVPPLR
-517 ERRDD
+517 DRAGD
-522 IPLLVAKFLADQG
+522 IPLLVAKFLSDQA
-535 RAQGRTFSRVSEDG
+535 RAQGRTFNRVSEDG
-549 MQLLMEYHWPGNI
+549 MRLLTSYHWPGNI
-562 RELQNVIERS
+562 RELQNVIERA
-572 AILARDKV
+572 AILARDQV
-580 VPIARHLVYSGIASG
+580 VPIAPHMVYSGINVPSELAASTLQG
-595 LDAATDVTPE
+595 AGDAGE
-605 AGQTEPVFVS
+605 LVS
-615 LASNEANYIRRVLEH
+615 LAENETRYIRQVLEQ
-630 TGWTIAGKG
+630 TGWAIAGKG

-660 IERRS
+660 ITRGD

>member
-1 MVGAHCLDACGSAA
+1 MIPPQ
-15 GRRRVHDTTAAFL
+15 TAK
-28 LSSGQAG
+28 S
-35 LSRRVTLN
+35 
-43 QPEPHHGTIL
+43 TIL

-96 ILLDILMS
+96 ILLDILMA
-104 GMDGFETCERLKAD
+104 GIDGFETCAKLKENPETRD
-118 PQTQNT
+118 I
-124 AVVFLSALDD
+124 AVIFLSALDD
-134 TDDKIKGLSMG
+134 TDDKIKGLSLG

-178 RNRQLESAN
+178 RNRQLEAAN
-187 QPILDAVG
+187 QPILDSVG
-195 DGIYGLDLEGNISF
+195 DGIYGLDLDGRISF

-248 TGIYQTLKQGVASQ
+248 SGIYQTLKQGVARQ
-262 SDSDV
+262 SDGDV

-277 VSWTCTPIMRGSNVQ
+277 VSWTCTPIKRAGVVT

-302 QRKRQEHQLREALA
+302 QRKRQEHQLRDALA
-316 EVETLRD
+316 EVERLRD

-329 AYLQAEVKTEGR
+329 AYLQAEVKIEGR

-351 LRAVLEQIEQVA
+351 LKAVLDQIDQVA

-369 LITGESGTGKEA
+369 LIIGESGTGKEA
-381 MARAIH
+381 LARAIH

-412 ELFGHEKGAFTGASK
+412 ELFGHEKGAFTGASR

-453 QVKLLRVLQEQEI
+453 QVKLLRVLQEHEI
-466 SRLGSERAIQVDVR
+466 SRVGSESAIKVDVR

-486 RDLVEMVEAGRFRM
+486 RDLVEMVEEGDFRM

-517 ERRDD
+517 ERRED
-522 IPLLVAKFLADQG
+522 IPLLVAKFLADQA
-535 RAQGRTFSRVSEDG
+535 RAQGRAFSRVSEDG
-549 MQLLMEYHWPGNI
+549 MQLLMDYHWPGNI
-562 RELQNVIERS
+562 RELQNVIERA
-572 AILARDKV
+572 AILARDQV
-580 VPIARHLVYSGIASG
+580 VPIAPHLVYSGINAPPELADPASA
-595 LDAATDVTPE
+595 DAAGRDE
-605 AGQTEPVFVS
+605 DFVS
-615 LASNEANYIRRVLEH
+615 LAESEARYIRRVLDH
-630 TGWTIAGKG
+630 TGWAIAGRG

-660 IERRS
+660 IERNG

>member
-1 MVGAHCLDACGSAA
+1 
-15 GRRRVHDTTAAFL
+15 
-28 LSSGQAG
+28 
-35 LSRRVTLN
+35 LN
-43 QPEPHHGTIL
+43 PPQPHNSTIL

-104 GMDGFETCERLKAD
+104 GIDGFETCARLKQN
-118 PQTQNT
+118 PQTQEI
-124 AVVFLSALDD
+124 AVIFLSALDD

-166 LTIARLRNELAE
+166 LTIARLRTELAE
-178 RNRQLESAN
+178 RNRQLEAAN
-187 QPILDAVG
+187 QPILDSVG
-195 DGIYGLDLEGNISF
+195 DGIYGLDLDANITF

-214 MQLTG
+214 MRLTG
-219 YPKEALIGHSI
+219 FPKDALIGHSV

-238 WDGTPYHFIE
+238 WDGSPYHFIE
-248 TGIYQTLKQGVASQ
+248 TGIYQTLKQGVAKE

-267 FWRHA
+267 FWRHS

-277 VSWTCTPIMRGSNVQ
+277 VSWTCTPIKRAGEVQ
-292 GAVLAFRDIT
+292 GAVLAFRDVT
-302 QRKRQEHQLREALA
+302 QRKRQEHALRDAMA
-316 EVETLRD
+316 EVESLRD

-329 AYLQAEVKTEGR
+329 AYLQAEVRNEGR
-341 FDSIVGESPA
+341 FDSIVGESAA
-351 LRAVLEQIEQVA
+351 LKVVLDQIDQVA

-369 LITGESGTGKEA
+369 LVVGESGTGKEA
-381 MARAIH
+381 LARAIH
-387 DLSPRRDRPLIKVNC
+387 DLSARSDRPLIKVNC

-441 FLDEVGELPLDA
+441 FLDEIGELPLDA
-453 QVKLLRVLQEQEI
+453 QVKLLRVLQEHEF
-466 SRLGSERAIQVDVR
+466 SRLGSESAIKVDVR
-480 VIAATN
+480 VITATN
-486 RDLVEMVEAGRFRM
+486 RDLVEMVEQGTFRM

-505 LNVFPLNVPPLR
+505 LNVFPLTVPPLR
-517 ERRDD
+517 ERSED
-522 IPLLVAKFLADQG
+522 IPLLVNKFLSDQA
-535 RAQGRTFSRVSEDG
+535 RAQGRAFSRVSEDG
-549 MQLLMEYHWPGNI
+549 MRLLMAYHWPGNI
-562 RELQNVIERS
+562 RELQNVIERA

-580 VPIARHLVYSGIASG
+580 VPIAPHLVNSGISASG
-595 LDAATDVTPE
+595 EVTVIPGTPE
-605 AGQTEPVFVS
+605 PQMRDDFVP
-615 LASNEANYIRRVLEH
+615 LAENEARYIRRVLEH
-630 TGWTIAGKG
+630 TGWAVAGKG

-660 IERRS
+660 IERRG